1 MLEWLL
7 NLKGKVA
14 LVTGGGSGLGR
25 AIAAGFL
32 EAGAARV
39 YIASR
44 KLDALEATAAALSQD
59 GRCIPIGADLG
70 KVEGCRAL
78 AQDLRARESK
88 LHVVVNNSG
97 AAWAA
102 DFKDYP
108 ESGWDKVFQLNL
120 KAPFFLTQAL
130 SDLLAAAAV
139 ERDPARVINIGSIAG
154 QIHNGSK
161 TYAYGISKGA
171 LHHMTTMLALELAAQ
186 GVTVN
191 AIAPGRIGTRMTRYV
206 TQDAA
211 RFARESEMI
220 PLGRWGE
227 PEEIGALAVYMASPA
242 AAYMTG
248 QVIAVDGGLRLIHP
262 FDQSPD

>member
-1 MLEWLL
+1 MLERML
-7 NLKGKVA
+7 NLNGKVA

-25 AIAAGFL
+25 GIAAGFL

-44 KLDALEATAAALSQD
+44 KQDALEATAAELSSD
-59 GRCIPIGADLG
+59 GRCIPIVANLG
-70 KVEGCRAL
+70 TVEGCRAL
-78 AQDLRARESK
+78 AQDLGSREPK
-88 LHVVVNNSG
+88 LHIVVHNSG

-108 ESGWDKVFQLNL
+108 ESGWDRVFQLNL

-130 SDLLAAAAV
+130 SELLAAAAA

-161 TYAYGISKGA
+161 TFAYGVSKSA
-171 LHHMTTMLALELAAQ
+171 IHHLTTMLALELAPQ

-191 AIAPGRIGTRMTRYV
+191 AIAPGRIGTRMTSYV

-220 PLGRWGE
+220 PLGRWGD

-248 QVIAVDGGLRLIHP
+248 EVIAMDGGLRLIHP